1 MEYRSS
7 FFTDTTG
14 RIPPFTLTI
23 LVTVLFGFFISIIP
37 YSFPRE
43 QVFSVTVTAFPLIPT
58 LNWQYIGQRIQ
69 VDWASASAPLFD
81 TYGSSSNDPNISGD
95 SSIKTYP
102 VCRFLYSQ
110 ASCKCAVFVDFLVFL
125 CTYYTAKSPL
135 NVDSPM
141 FLTLHRR
148 PCVHLMVSVFLDGYS
163 ILLIRINSDKPF
175 IHLAYQLFNEF

>member
-102 VCRFLYSQ
+102 VCRFYILRLP
-110 ASCKCAVFVDFLVFL
+110 ASARF
-125 CTYYTAKSPL
+125 S
-135 NVDSPM
+135 
-141 FLTLHRR
+141 
-148 PCVHLMVSVFLDGYS
+148 
-163 ILLIRINSDKPF
+163 LIFSFSYALIIPRNR
-175 IHLAYQLFNEF
+175 L